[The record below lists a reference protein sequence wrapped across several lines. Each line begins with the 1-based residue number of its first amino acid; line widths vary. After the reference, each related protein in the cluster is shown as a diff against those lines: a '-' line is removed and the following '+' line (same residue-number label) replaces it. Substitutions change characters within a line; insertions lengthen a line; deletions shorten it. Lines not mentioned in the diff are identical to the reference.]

1 MGRNTLTRPLDQQ
14 ISAEH
19 HRLLAGTITYQ
30 SRSRLSS
37 ASSDVSQFSIGH
49 SSSASNYVSPQRRYM
64 PPSDIESEH
73 EEPTSDHES
82 SEKMSKR
89 QKLLTMY
96 KNKFKQFKDAYDEV
110 ERENEHVRSILQQQQ
125 DQSTKR
131 LSELREQ
138 IKLDKQAKE
147 HLEVL
152 YQKELKF
159 REAKINELNDKLTTH
174 QNDMVDL
181 SHKADQEEIKNLKE
195 KNGKLEDLLIRCK
208 ATIKN
213 HETKQHELVKSRD
226 DLNQRLKEKESLID
240 SMMKERHPGTPN
252 EFREHFESDIAVLLR
267 DKERLLEQLESTR
280 YFVKQLESELE
291 KIKQKQV
298 MENDEEQQQIDN
310 DLATAMRNKEDELAK
325 KSDET
330 DHLQMLLDAASR
342 ERDLFKQ
349 KCEEMEQQK
358 NQDSN
363 MKASADDHNQQIND
377 LTTNIESLKSE
388 LDKRQ
393 KQIDSLNDT
402 IHDFQVKHEELKV
415 ANERLIEE
423 KERQVEEQSRLNE
436 QREVTHQQTIDS
448 VKLAYEKKV
457 DELKTLNSENEEKL
471 DNLNDLQAIIEQL
484 TEEQSRSTSLEEK
497 IENLEKDYL
506 LRENNFKT
514 TISNQQLDIGRL
526 NEEKEKLTVEISSI
540 NNALANS
547 NVSDMNSDNII
558 RNISYLKNEIERL
571 RAESEGFKTELR
583 PLLDI
588 DTEYD
593 EIPKIIEI
601 AKSSYS
607 KMKNKSSKYENEIDE
622 LKKFIDRNRE
632 LNENNTSDEL
642 KKLHNKIDLLTNEQK
657 EKQHMIGQL
666 TLNASQKEDDINRLS
681 EKCEQYEVTIDDLKK
696 HIKQYEIKINT
707 IEAEISTKLNY
718 ESVIK
723 TLENGIDTLK
733 ETLNNEEKRY
743 IDQTNQM
750 EMMKKEY
757 ENKVNVLI
765 IENKEHLEKLH
776 KLEEITTLQ
785 LALDNVSKE
794 RNSLKQ
800 MYDEMEQAMLVKQQQ
815 YEQKGEHSTVVWM
828 QKFI

>member
-1 MGRNTLTRPLDQQ
+1 MQSKTAHKRLEYTFEVRIRRKPLSKRPLDQQ

-152 YQKELKF
+152 HHKELKF

-377 LTTNIESLKSE
+377 LTTNVESLKSE

-402 IHDFQVKHEELKV
+402 IHDFQVKHEELKA

-471 DNLNDLQAIIEQL
+471 DNLNGVLERTKQEHDILNKQKDKEFQTIIEQL
-484 TEEQSRSTSLEEK
+484 TEERSRSTSLEEK
-497 IENLEKDYL
+497 VENLEKDYL

-526 NEEKEKLTVEISSI
+526 NEEKEKL
-540 NNALANS
+540 
-547 NVSDMNSDNII
+547 DNL
-558 RNISYLKNEIERL
+558 NDLQ
-571 RAESEGFKTELR
+571 T
-583 PLLDI
+583 
-588 DTEYD
+588 
-593 EIPKIIEI
+593 IIE
-601 AKSSYS
+601 
-607 KMKNKSSKYENEIDE
+607 
-622 LKKFIDRNRE
+622 
-632 LNENNTSDEL
+632 
-642 KKLHNKIDLLTNEQK
+642 
-657 EKQHMIGQL
+657 QL
-666 TLNASQKEDDINRLS
+666 TEERSR
-681 EKCEQYEVTIDDLKK
+681 
-696 HIKQYEIKINT
+696 
-707 IEAEISTKLNY
+707 ST
-718 ESVIK
+718 S
-723 TLENGIDTLK
+723 
-733 ETLNNEEKRY
+733 
-743 IDQTNQM
+743 
-750 EMMKKEY
+750 
-757 ENKVNVLI
+757 
-765 IENKEHLEKLH
+765 
-776 KLEEITTLQ
+776 
-785 LALDNVSKE
+785 
-794 RNSLKQ
+794 
-800 MYDEMEQAMLVKQQQ
+800 
-815 YEQKGEHSTVVWM
+815 
-828 QKFI
+828 